1 MLNTGS
7 RDLIK
12 MSSLLTITA
21 NKISEA
27 KKENHEEPYL
37 REYIPEIEMPKYD
50 LKVRKL
56 LLVSVKYG
64 IQYDQSLIRVAKNDG

>member
-1 MLNTGS
+1 MLNIRL

-12 MSSLLTITA
+12 MSSLFTITA

-50 LKVRKL
+50 LKV
-56 LLVSVKYG
+56 SVKYG
-64 IQYDQSLIRVAKNDG
+64 IQYDQSLKRVARNDG

>member
-27 KKENHEEPYL
+27 KKENHQEHYL
-37 REYIPEIEMPKYD
+37 REYITEIEMPKYD

-56 LLVSVKYG
+56 ILVSVKYG
-64 IQYDQSLIRVAKNDG
+64 IQYDQSLKRVAKNDG